1 MKFLIVNS
9 HPYEKSFN
17 RQLTQSIADT
27 LNKKHEVEVIDL
39 VEDGF
44 NPVME
49 AADLKVFAGGKAA
62 DEKVY
67 EYQNKIKEA
76 DVLVFAFPIWW
87 GIMPATLKGFI
98 DKVFLKDFA
107 YIYTETGLQGILNKK
122 AVVVTTMETEKDI
135 YNNVLNNPVQNQF
148 INGTLGMCHIQTE
161 KYFQIDKINSGTD
174 EYRKN
179 EYNNIV
185 KYFENM

>member
-1 MKFLIVNS
+1 MKFLIIDS
-9 HPYEKSFN
+9 HPYERSFN
-17 RQLTQSIADT
+17 RQLTKNIVDV
-27 LNKKHEVEVIDL
+27 LNLKHEVEVIDL
-39 VEDGF
+39 TGDNF

-49 AADLKVFAGGKAA
+49 NSDLKVFSNGKAA
-62 DEKVY
+62 DERVY

-76 DVLVFAFPIWW
+76 DILVFAFPIWW
-87 GIMPATLKGFI
+87 GSMPAILKGFT

-107 YIYTETGLQGILNKK
+107 YIYTESGLQGILNKK
-122 AVVVTTMETEKDI
+122 AVVITTMETTNEI

-174 EYRKN
+174 EYRTTQF
-179 EYNNIV
+179 NNIV
-185 KYFENM
+185 EYFKNM

>member
-1 MKFLIVNS
+1 MKFLIVES

-17 RQLTQSIADT
+17 RQLTQSIIDALD
-27 LNKKHEVEVIDL
+27 NKHEVEVIDL
-39 VEDGF
+39 IKDEF

-49 AADLKVFAGGKAA
+49 AEDLKVFTSGKAV

-87 GIMPATLKGFI
+87 GVMPAILKGFI

-107 YIYTETGLQGILNKK
+107 YIYTETGLKGILDKK
-122 AVVVTTMETEKDI
+122 AVVITTMETTKDT
-135 YNNVLNNPVQNQF
+135 YNNVLNSPVQNQF
-148 INGTLGMCHIQTE
+148 INGTLGMCNIQTE
-161 KYFQIDKINSGTD
+161 KYFQIDKINSGSD
-174 EYRKN
+174 EYRKD
-179 EYNNIV
+179 EYNKV
-185 KYFENM
+185 VQYFENM

>member
-17 RQLTQSIADT
+17 RQLTKSIEDV
-27 LNKKHEVEVIDL
+27 LIEKHEVEVIDL
-39 VEDGF
+39 VQDNF

-49 AADLKVFAGGKAA
+49 KEDLKVFASGKAA
-62 DEKVY
+62 DEMVY

-76 DVLVFAFPIWW
+76 DVLVFSFPIWW

-107 YIYTETGLQGILNKK
+107 YIYTESGMKGMLNKK
-122 AVVVTTMETEKDI
+122 AVVITTMETPKEV
-135 YNNVLNNPVQNQF
+135 YNDVLNNPVQNQF
-148 INGTLGMCHIQTE
+148 INGTLGTCAIQTE
-161 KYFQIDKINSGTD
+161 KYFQIDKINSETD
-174 EYRKN
+174 EYRKDEFN
-179 EYNNIV
+179 KIV
-185 KYFENM
+185 EYFENM

>member
-17 RQLTQSIADT
+17 RQLTQKIADV
-27 LNKKHEVEVIDL
+27 LNRKHEVEVIDL
-39 VEDGF
+39 VQDNF

-49 AADLKVFAGGKAA
+49 KEDLKVFAQGKAA
-62 DEKVY
+62 DERVY

-76 DVLVFAFPIWW
+76 DILIFDFPIWW
-87 GIMPATLKGFI
+87 STMPAILKGFF

-107 YIYTETGLQGILNKK
+107 YIYTETGIKGILNKK
-122 AVVVTTMETEKDI
+122 AVVITTMETGKDI

-148 INGTLGMCHIQTE
+148 INGTLGESGVETL
-161 KYFQIDKINSGTD
+161 KYFQIDKITSETD
-174 EYRKN
+174 EYRKDAFD
-179 EYNNIV
+179 EVV
-185 KYFENM
+185 KYFENI